1 MNRQLHAERIVPGT
15 HRRRLHAA
23 SWPELPDGA
32 FVQLGPPGPPALVLG
47 DTLVTWT
54 LAGYGLRRPR
64 PRRGEACLITPPSSV
79 AALRA
84 GYPVQ
89 IDAAA
94 R

>member
-1 MNRQLHAERIVPGT
+1 
-15 HRRRLHAA
+15 
-23 SWPELPDGA
+23 
-32 FVQLGPPGPPALVLG
+32 VLG
-47 DTLVTWT
+47 DTLVTWA

-64 PRRGEACLITPPSSV
+64 PRRGEARLITPPSSV